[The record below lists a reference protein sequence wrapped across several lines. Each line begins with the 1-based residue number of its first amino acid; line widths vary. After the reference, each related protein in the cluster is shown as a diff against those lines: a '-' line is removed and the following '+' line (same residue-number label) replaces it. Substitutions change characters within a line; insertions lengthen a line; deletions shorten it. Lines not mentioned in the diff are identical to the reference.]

1 MSVDCGIHAR
11 EWASPAY
18 CQWFIDGLLN
28 GRFAQYTKDIKFL
41 VQPIVNPDG
50 YTYTH
55 NNDRMWRKNRKPNE
69 GSRCVGT
76 DLNRNYAAKWSGV
89 GASGNECAENFYG
102 PGEFSELES
111 SSQRDYLT
119 PHMVSGDLKAF
130 LTFHSYG
137 QYILYPYSYDFTSK
151 PPNGGELNAIG
162 SGMKTAIQATSGKQY
177 TMGQGTDVL
186 YPAAGKFCFI
196 LIFIHDIFI
205 RRLRRLGLRHDA
217 QRWQQRPLVVHVRVE
232 R

>member
-18 CQWFIDGLLN
+18 CQWFINNLLN
-28 GRFAQYTKDIKFL
+28 GDFAAYTSDIKFL

-50 YTYTH
+50 YQYTH
-55 NNDRMWRKNRKPNE
+55 NNDRMWRKNRKPNQ

-89 GASGNECAENFYG
+89 GASGNTCAENYYG

-119 PHMVSGDLKAF
+119 PFMTSGDLKAF

-151 PPNGGELNAIG
+151 PPNRGELNSVGA
-162 SGMKTAIQATSGKQY
+162 GMKTAIAGQSGKSY

-186 YPAAGKFCFI
+186 YPAAGN
-196 LIFIHDIFI
+196 
-205 RRLRRLGLRHDA
+205 
-217 QRWQQRPLVVHVRVE
+217 
-232 R
+232 